1 MPSVS
6 VPSVS
11 AAGIPAVRPLLAA
24 APMAEITDSAFRTMC
39 FRHGA
44 DLCVTE
50 MVSAAGIYRHSP
62 NTLPLLAR
70 LPEETG
76 PTFVQLYGS
85 DPKEMAYAAAFVTDL
100 GRFQGIDLNAGCPAP
115 KVLRCGG
122 GAALLMNPALIGE
135 LVSAIAK
142 STALPVSLK
151 TRIGPNPE
159 TPIAAELAR
168 IAQESGASLL
178 VMHGRF
184 ATARHAGPVQTGLL
198 RNAVEAVRIPVVANG
213 GIQSARDAV
222 ELLDATGA
230 AGVMPARGTV
240 GNPWLF
246 REIREMVGRTLD
258 GPRPSLRDEV
268 RTQLRLT
275 LAGKRLAL
283 ESNPA
288 LDFDADEAV
297 ALDFRH
303 HLFAYFKGLPGAGEL
318 RRRLNDLHTEE
329 DILRAIAEIWPD

>member
-1 MPSVS
+1 M
-6 VPSVS
+6 
-11 AAGIPAVRPLLAA
+11 RPLLAA

-50 MVSAAGIYRHSP
+50 MVSAAGIFRHSP
-62 NTLPLLAR
+62 NTKPLLER
-70 LPEETG
+70 LPEEVG
-76 PTFVQLYGS
+76 PTFVQIYGS

-122 GAALLMNPALIGE
+122 GAALLVNPPLIGE

-142 STALPVSLK
+142 STSLPVSLK

-159 TPIAAELAR
+159 TPIAAELAH
-168 IAQESGASLL
+168 IAQESGANLL

-184 ATARHAGPVQTGLL
+184 ATARHSGPVDATLL
-198 RNAVEAVRIPVVANG
+198 HEAVEASRIPVLVNG
-213 GIQSARDAV
+213 GIQTAKNATD
-222 ELLDATGA
+222 LLAATGA
-230 AGVMPARGTV
+230 AGVMPARGSV

-246 REIREMVGRTLD
+246 REIREAVGRPLE
-258 GPRPSLRDEV
+258 GPRPSLQDTVRD
-268 RTQLRLT
+268 QLRLT
-275 LAGKRLAL
+275 LAIKRQAL
-283 ESNPA
+283 DCNPS

-329 DILRAIAEIWPD
+329 DILRAIAEIWPE